1 MSNNRFHNKYHRN
14 SHHTTPI
21 PSDIDSAL
29 DPIASEDNPFLGNF
43 NLSGDLVLSG
53 DHQVVAPSGDFS
65 NLTTDEILVD
75 SISPNSAS
83 EITIGS
89 DLNIGVYSINGLELY
104 NLTDVDN
111 SVSGASDNDV
121 IKYNGLSNKWEL
133 EASSAN
139 VASDA
144 QATAGIAEDVSINPK
159 QLHFVDYKFVPFTQY
174 DGGSQALT
182 QSTDGSWDYYISG
195 FEGTGLDTTEIREIL
210 IECFAYD
217 INAHNLQTSLTVYD
231 SAYGSMGLVINRS
244 YGGNTDGDC
253 GSGNV
258 VNIPIN
264 STTTRLHFVNGTSG
278 LYYPD
283 IYFRIIGAKQRI
295 FSA

>member
-14 SHHTTPI
+14 SHHTSPI
-21 PSDIDSAL
+21 ASDVDSAL

-89 DLNIGVYSINGLELY
+89 DLNIGAYTINGLDLY

-111 SVSGASDNDV
+111 SVSGASDNDI

-133 EASSAN
+133 EALSAN

-159 QLHFVDYKFVPFTQY
+159 QLHFVDHRFIPFTQY
-174 DGGSQALT
+174 DGGSQPLS
-182 QSTDGSWDYYISG
+182 QSGNGTWDYYISG
-195 FEGTGLDTTEIREIL
+195 FEGTGLETDEIREIL
-210 IECFAYD
+210 LTCFAFD
-217 INAHNLQTSLTVYD
+217 NASHDLQTNVTVHDTVY
-231 SAYGSMGLVINRS
+231 GSFTYTLNRS
-244 YGGNTDGDC
+244 YGENGDDDC
-253 GSGNV
+253 GSGCSA
-258 VNIPIN
+258 NIPIN
-264 STTTRLHFVNGTSG
+264 STTTKLTLVNSG
-278 LYYPD
+278 AGVSISFD
-283 IYFRIIGAKQRI
+283 IKGGKQRI
-295 FSA
+295 FSS